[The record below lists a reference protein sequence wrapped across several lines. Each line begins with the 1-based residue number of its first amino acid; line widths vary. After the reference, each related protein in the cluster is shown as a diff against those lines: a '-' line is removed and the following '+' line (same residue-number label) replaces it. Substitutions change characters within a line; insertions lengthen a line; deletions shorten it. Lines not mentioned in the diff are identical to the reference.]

1 MAKPPKKKVDDI
13 DVQNNAGYV
22 PGKLTESYHWVDT
35 IFSRVRK
42 SGRSRREP
50 DKYKDFEAT
59 GVGKGKQREG
69 QESGQVRAREMK
81 KRGGK
86 K

>member
-1 MAKPPKKKVDDI
+1 MKANRVLSL
-13 DVQNNAGYV
+13 NWCN
-22 PGKLTESYHWVDT
+22 
-35 IFSRVRK
+35 FSRVRK

-50 DKYKDFEAT
+50 ERYKDFEAT
-59 GVGKGKQREG
+59 GVGKGKQRER
-69 QESGQVRAREMK
+69 QESDQVEVRGTK